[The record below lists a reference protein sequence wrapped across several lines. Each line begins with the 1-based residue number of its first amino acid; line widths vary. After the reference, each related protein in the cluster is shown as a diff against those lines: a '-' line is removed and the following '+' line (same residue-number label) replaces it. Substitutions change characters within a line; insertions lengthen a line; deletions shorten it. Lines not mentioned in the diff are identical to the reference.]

1 VIVSIDSLQAKSL
14 PINGMD
20 NTDSIVDIPDTTK
33 EHAHRTVI
41 SKYGIKQ
48 NPTGWTEEG
57 ERVWGGGIVKYKKGE
72 WIPWEIDLDDE
83 NNSFNVTSLMGG
95 AAPAATPARVGGGA
109 INVAAS
115 VIGVARQTEFAFASN
130 LSRVEQKPLAEGQG
144 NVHSGATPP
153 WMVDEQGAT
162 IPTLPGSVSLNERQQ
177 LINKTKKGKN
187 SRKIGA
193 NINRDNSAYSDNW
206 LPNFGRVFNEGP
218 RSETRNEFKE
228 EMSKKKQIQV
238 LPPTAVINVKE
249 KLIHK
254 QSQQLLAQQKNV

>member
-1 VIVSIDSLQAKSL
+1 MNNTPL
-14 PINGMD
+14 NGMD
-20 NTDSIVDIPDTTK
+20 DINSIIGDISSTTK
-33 EHAHRTVI
+33 EHVHRTVI

-72 WIPWEIDLDDE
+72 WIHWEIDLDDE
-83 NNSFNVTSLMGG
+83 NNSFNAASLMGG
-95 AAPAATPARVGGGA
+95 AAPTVTPARVGTSA
-109 INVAAS
+109 INAPA
-115 VIGVARQTEFAFASN
+115 GVVVVVPRQTEFAFASN

-162 IPTLPGSVSLNERQQ
+162 IPTVHNSVSLNERHQ
-177 LINKTKKGKN
+177 LINKNKKGKN
-187 SRKIGA
+187 SKKIGA
-193 NINRDNSAYSDNW
+193 NINRDSIYSENW

-228 EMSKKKQIQV
+228 EMSKKKLIQV
-238 LPPTAVINVKE
+238 LPSVATTNVKE
-249 KLIHK
+249 KLMHR
-254 QSQQLLAQQKNV
+254 QSQQLLAQQQQNV